1 MDGLPLVRSQPI
13 HGPLGVPEAHDLDQ
27 RGWGRAVHFCLICAN
42 RNHLA
47 MEMAKK
53 ASTLDMAKSNLFLA
67 AMRSSLQRAKT
78 TSRGGGLQIDFERL
92 A

>member
-1 MDGLPLVRSQPI
+1 
-13 HGPLGVPEAHDLDQ
+13 
-27 RGWGRAVHFCLICAN
+27 
-42 RNHLA
+42 